1 MEACRR
7 MRLALTIEYEGTRYR
22 GFQYQVDAPSI
33 QGELELAIVRL
44 TGERARVRGAGRTD
58 AGVHA
63 EAQVA
68 TFDTASKHPTAT
80 VVSALNHYLP
90 PDIAVK
96 AAHVVRPD
104 FDARR
109 DARRRIYRYT
119 ILNGAT
125 PSPLARRFACHIRHR
140 LDVER
145 MREAAS
151 VFVGEHDFRRFAAP
165 LQDGKTNSV
174 RAIHSAVVSGG
185 SWRSAVG
192 GGSSMPYTSGA
203 RMDETLVFEV
213 AGNAFLQRQVRRMA
227 GALVDIGRGRLSTND
242 LQAMLDGGQTDKVA
256 HSLPAHG
263 LCLVGVEY
271 ADYPPRMAR
280 TGSDG

>member
-33 QGELELAIVRL
+33 QGELELAIERL

-90 PDIAVK
+90 SDIAVK

-119 ILNGAT
+119 ILNNAT

-185 SWRSAVG
+185 
-192 GGSSMPYTSGA
+192 GGSFMSYTGGA

-213 AGNAFLQRQVRRMA
+213 AGNAFLRRQVRRMA
-227 GALVDIGRGRLSTND
+227 GALVDIGRGRLSMND

-263 LCLVGVEY
+263 LCLVAVEY
-271 ADYPPRMAR
+271 ADYPPRMAG
-280 TGSDG
+280 TSSDG